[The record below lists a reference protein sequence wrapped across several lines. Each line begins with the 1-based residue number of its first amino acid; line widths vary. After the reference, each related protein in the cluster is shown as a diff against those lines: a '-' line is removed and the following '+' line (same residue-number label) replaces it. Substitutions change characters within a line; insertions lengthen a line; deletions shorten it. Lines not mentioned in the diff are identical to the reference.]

1 MTPTQT
7 ASPHQRLHDLDALR
21 AAAML
26 VGLVYHASLSFA
38 AGFPW
43 LVQDAAQGLGPFVF
57 QAWVHGFRMQ
67 LFMLLSGFFTA
78 MLWRRKGL
86 KALLRHRCQRVLVPC
101 LLGLV
106 TVVPAMGW
114 AAGFAMSRNDRGP
127 NRSAP
132 VEPASA
138 SIWAAVRLGDLDA
151 LGGHLAKD
159 RGALTNLHPVF
170 GLQPLQWAALNGR
183 TEAVVSLLDRG
194 APVDGR
200 TRDGHTALHGA
211 AFLGEAGVV
220 EVLLRRGANPN
231 AASRDGETPLKS
243 ASQDFGV
250 VQYIAG
256 LLGLPV
262 DRQRWEPG
270 REAVRRFLV
279 AAGGTVV
286 APPGAIGGGGNGA
299 GTGERIWRFLV
310 DQPVFVLVWFLWFLV
325 WLIALFVPY
334 ALVVRRLG
342 WRVRPGAWILSPL
355 NLLVLVPLTM
365 VPTAMMEFDLGIGPD
380 TAVGIVPMPHV
391 LLYYALFFFFGAVY
405 FDCDDR
411 DGRLGG
417 SWRWMLPVSVLVVFP
432 LALEFATG
440 RLGFRDL
447 LLPAAWHRPASV
459 FFQSVFAWTMSFSA
473 MGLFGA
479 LLTRASPAIRY
490 LSDSSYWLYL
500 AHLPLC
506 IAGQAVIHNWPGPVW
521 VKLPLFSLVL
531 TVFLLGTYQVLVR
544 YTWVGRLLNG
554 PRTRTAP
561 ESVPATS

>member
-1 MTPTQT
+1 MNPT
-7 ASPHQRLHDLDALR
+7 ASSHQRLHDLDALR

-26 VGLVYHASLSFA
+26 VGIVYHAALSFA

-43 LVQDAAQGLGPFVF
+43 LVQDTAQDLGAFIF

-86 KALLRHRCQRVLVPC
+86 KALLKHRCQRVLVPC

-138 SIWAAVRLGDLDA
+138 SIWAAVRLGDVEA
-151 LGGHLAKD
+151 VGAHLAKD
-159 RGALTNLHPVF
+159 GGALTNLHPVF

-220 EVLLRRGANPN
+220 EVLLGRGANPN

-243 ASQDFGV
+243 AGQDFGV

-270 REAVRRFLV
+270 REAVRRLLV
-279 AAGGTVV
+279 AAGGTAV
-286 APPGAIGGGGNGA
+286 APPGAIAGGGNGV
-299 GTGERIWRFLV
+299 GTGERIWSFLV

-325 WLIALFVPY
+325 WLVALFVPY

-380 TAVGIVPMPHV
+380 TVTGIVPMPHV

-417 SWRWMLPVSVLVVFP
+417 AWRWMLPVSVLVVFP

-459 FFQSVFAWTMSFSA
+459 FLQSVFAWTMSFAS
-473 MGLFGA
+473 MGVFGA
-479 LLTRASPAIRY
+479 FLTRSNPIIRY

-506 IAGQAVIHNWPGPVW
+506 IAGQVMIRNWPGPVW

-531 TVFLLGTYQVLVR
+531 TVFLLGTYQFLVR

-554 PRTRTAP
+554 PRTRTVS
-561 ESVPATS
+561 ESVTTAA